1 MAGQDQSANLGGM
14 LTDIGK
20 TVGSMG
26 DAYTPVLNEA
36 TRPRGDMDDPKHVQ
50 RMAEWSARTG
60 DTASAQMYASQARE
74 LQKEARAKT
83 TATAMNTAT
92 SAYSK
97 ALKTGDPTKIDEAYN
112 GLQEAASVNG
122 LEAQSRVDGVQR
134 AHREQVN
141 AADVQAEK
149 VRVNKERAALEA
161 LSTAINGAKQGDLAD
176 IVKNADP
183 SVATAAQKMANTR
196 TAWLQ
201 NEEKIANDNKLNKT
215 ALNTDIYID
224 PSLPPETIAAL
235 EQEQA
240 QLAKDA
246 EDGFVNGTW
255 LPNARR
261 GLEERRIRLSERAF
275 SAANSMHSTEQAM
288 LNQRTGEY
296 RRALRD
302 VERGQGTKAERKA
315 IEDDIKATHKV
326 WVDDDP
332 ITEQQVTDIW
342 RTQQREGL
350 SRAYPEIVTGGETT
364 RTFTD
369 AEEARITEAMA
380 QNKGATREQIIAK
393 LYPPT

>member
-1 MAGQDQSANLGGM
+1 MAGQDQSVNLGGM

-26 DAYTPVLNEA
+26 DAYKPILNEA
-36 TRPRGDMDDPKHVQ
+36 TRPHGDMDDPKHVQ

-60 DTASAQMYASQARE
+60 DAASAQMYASQAQT

-83 TATAMNTAT
+83 TAAEMNTAT

-97 ALKTGDPTKIDEAYN
+97 ALKTGDPNKIDEAYN
-112 GLQEAASVNG
+112 GLQSASSANG
-122 LEAQSRVDGVQR
+122 IEAQSRVDGVQR
-134 AHREQVN
+134 AHREEVN
-141 AADVQAEK
+141 AADAEAEK
-149 VRVNKERAALEA
+149 IRVNKERAALET
-161 LSTAINGAKQGDLAD
+161 LSTAINGASQEDLAD

-196 TAWLQ
+196 TAWLE
-201 NEEKIANDNKLNKT
+201 NEDKIANENKLNKT
-215 ALNTDIYID
+215 SLNTDIYID

-235 EQEQA
+235 KQEQA
-240 QLAKDA
+240 QLAEDA
-246 EDGFVNGTW
+246 KAGFVGGTW
-255 LPNARR
+255 LPNARHK
-261 GLEERRIRLSERAF
+261 LEERRIRLSERAF

-315 IEDDIKATHKV
+315 IEDDIRATHKILV
-326 WVDDDP
+326 NDDP

-350 SRAYPEIVTGGETT
+350 TKAYPELVTGSEAP
-364 RTFTD
+364 RTFTA
-369 AEEARITEAMA
+369 AEEERITAA
-380 QNKGATREQIIAK
+380 QNQNKTATREQIIAK